1 MFANRPSCYPA
12 RGGSY
17 SGGNYWGNYISVR
30 KVRLLSTTQNVI
42 FGDFCFIRFTKM
54 PLCFNLDCRIWSL
67 LTLLSKEI
75 PLIAKTSTY
84 LITSFQM
91 EKIRILVYFVL
102 ACTPVCWNSIIDN
115 YYAYWL
121 PIPCQS
127 FVHKVS
133 CNLYTSNDKWDNK
146 GEFRAKMFSYI
157 HTDAEIINPSLPN
170 SKACAQMLLPYT
182 GSKMRNILNNEIFK
196 YVCFSLCIQ
205 DCAFRPL
212 WVSEPCYPSSPFLGL
227 NLYMVFTFSY
237 S

>member
-1 MFANRPSCYPA
+1 MIGGDGGRGILNAGQSPKYFYKPNKRKSVFSALFFIFIFWLLLLHNAALDLTVIHSLYGCLQIGLLVPA
-12 RGGSY
+12 CGGSY

-146 GEFRAKMFSYI
+146 GEFRAKMVFLHPHGRRDYQ
-157 HTDAEIINPSLPN
+157 P
-170 SKACAQMLLPYT
+170 Q
-182 GSKMRNILNNEIFK
+182 
-196 YVCFSLCIQ
+196 
-205 DCAFRPL
+205 
-212 WVSEPCYPSSPFLGL
+212 SP
-227 NLYMVFTFSY
+227 
-237 S
+237 